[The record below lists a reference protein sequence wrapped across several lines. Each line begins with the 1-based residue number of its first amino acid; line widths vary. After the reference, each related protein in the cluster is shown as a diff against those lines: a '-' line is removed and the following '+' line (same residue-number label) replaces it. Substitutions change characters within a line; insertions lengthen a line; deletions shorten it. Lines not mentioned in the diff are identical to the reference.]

1 MAQKNVELLLLDTIE
16 HLGIVGDV
24 VKVRPGYARNYL
36 LPMLLAEKPTAEKIE
51 SLKEARAAAL
61 AKRAQMRSDR
71 EALIQTLT
79 DMKLVLVR
87 SCNDQ
92 GQLYGAVTQR
102 DIADELT
109 AQGHPVD
116 MRAVR
121 LANPIRRIGAWVC
134 TIQFDRDLKT
144 DIHVHVNADR
154 ALDIATPETSAP
166 AKGAGEEAQGETA
179 GEGAGEADGAEPKA
193 RKPRTGK
200 GKAKAADA
208 E

>member
-36 LPMLLAEKPTAEKIE
+36 LPMLLAEKPTEEKIE

-61 AKRAQMRSDR
+61 AKQAQMRADR
-71 EALIQTLT
+71 EELIQTLT

-121 LANPIRRIGAWVC
+121 LSNPIRRIGAWVC
-134 TIQFDRDLKT
+134 TIQFDRELKT
-144 DIHVHVNADR
+144 DIHVHVNPDR
-154 ALDIATPETSAP
+154 VLDIATPETSAP
-166 AKGAGEEAQGETA
+166 QAKASGDEAASEEPSDADSGES
-179 GEGAGEADGAEPKA
+179 KA
-193 RKPRTGK
+193 RKPRSDK
-200 GKAKAADA
+200 GKAQAADA

>member
-1 MAQKNVELLLLDTIE
+1 MAQKNVELLLLETIE

-36 LPMLLAEKPTAEKIE
+36 LPMLLAEKPSPEKIE
-51 SLKEARAAAL
+51 SLKEARAVAL
-61 AKRAQMRSDR
+61 AKQAQMRADR
-71 EALIQTLT
+71 ETLITTLT

-109 AQGHPVD
+109 AQGHAVD

-121 LANPIRRIGAWVC
+121 LANPIRRIGAWMC
-134 TIQFDRDLKT
+134 TIQFDRDLKAE
-144 DIHVHVNADR
+144 IHVHVNPDR
-154 ALDIATPETSAP
+154 VLDIATPEPAAP
-166 AKGAGEEAQGETA
+166 AAKGETPED
-179 GEGAGEADGAEPKA
+179 GSSDEGAEAAPAA
-193 RKPRTGK
+193 RKPRGD
-200 GKAKAADA
+200 KAKAKAV
-208 E
+208 ESE

>member
-1 MAQKNVELLLLDTIE
+1 MAQKNVELLLLNTIE

-36 LPMLLAEKPTAEKIE
+36 LPMLLAEKPTPEKIE
-51 SLKEARAAAL
+51 SLKEARAVAL
-61 AKRAQMRSDR
+61 AKQAQMRADR
-71 EALIQTLT
+71 ETLVQTLT

-121 LANPIRRIGAWVC
+121 LSNPIRRIGAWVC

-144 DIHVHVNADR
+144 DIHVHVNPDR
-154 ALDIATPETSAP
+154 ALDIATQETSAP
-166 AKGAGEEAQGETA
+166 GRKAGGDEGAGEETVDADA
-179 GEGAGEADGAEPKA
+179 GESKA
-193 RKPRTGK
+193 RGPRGGK
-200 GKAKAADA
+200 GKAKDADA

>member
-1 MAQKNVELLLLDTIE
+1 MAHKNVELLLLDSIE

-36 LPMLLAEKPTAEKIE
+36 LPMLLAEKPTPEKIE

-61 AKRAQMRSDR
+61 AKQAQMRADR
-71 EALIQTLT
+71 EALIEKLAE
-79 DMKLVLVR
+79 MKLVLVR

-109 AQGHPVD
+109 AQGYAVD

-121 LANPIRRIGAWVC
+121 LSNPIRRIGAWVC

-154 ALDIATPETSAP
+154 VLDIAAPEAP
-166 AKGAGEEAQGETA
+166 AAETA
-179 GEGAGEADGAEPKA
+179 KDSTDEGSGDAGAEADGVEAKA
-193 RKPRTGK
+193 RKPRASK
-200 GKAKAADA
+200 GKPKAADA

>member
-1 MAQKNVELLLLDTIE
+1 MAHKNVELLLLDTIE

-36 LPMLLAEKPTAEKIE
+36 LPMLLAEKPTPEKIE

-61 AKRAQMRSDR
+61 AKQAQMRSDR
-71 EALIQTLT
+71 EALIEKLT
-79 DMKLVLVR
+79 DMKLALVR

-109 AQGHPVD
+109 AQGYAVD

-121 LANPIRRIGAWVC
+121 LSNPIRRIGAWVC

-154 ALDIATPETSAP
+154 VLDIAAPEPSAP
-166 AKGAGEEAQGETA
+166 AAKAEAEEPAGETA
-179 GEGAGEADGAEPKA
+179 AEGEGTDAKA
-193 RKPRTGK
+193 RKPRAGK
-200 GKAKAADA
+200 AKAKAADA

>member
-1 MAQKNVELLLLDTIE
+1 MAQKSVELLLLETVE

-36 LPMLLAEKPTAEKIE
+36 LPMILAEAPTPEKVE
-51 SLKEARAAAL
+51 SLKEARAIAL
-61 AKRAQMRSDR
+61 AKQAQLRSDR
-71 EALIQTLT
+71 EALISTLA

-102 DIADELT
+102 DISDELI
-109 AQGHPVD
+109 AKGHAVD

-121 LANPIRRIGAWVC
+121 LTNPIRRIGSWVC

-144 DIHVHVNADR
+144 DINVVVNPDR
-154 ALDIATPETSAP
+154 ALDIAV
-166 AKGAGEEAQGETA
+166 QETA
-179 GEGAGEADGAEPKA
+179 GGKSAGEDEG
-193 RKPRTGK
+193 G
-200 GKAKAADA
+200 ADA
-208 E
+208 EGGTAAGASEPVKGAKGKSAKARPGSDE

>member
-1 MAQKNVELLLLDTIE
+1 MAHKNVELLLLDTIE

-51 SLKEARAAAL
+51 SLKEVRAAAL
-61 AKRAQMRSDR
+61 AKQAQMRADR

-121 LANPIRRIGAWVC
+121 LSNPIRRIGAWVC

-154 ALDIATPETSAP
+154 ALDIAAPETAAP
-166 AKGAGEEAQGETA
+166 AKSEEPAQTDAEAGSEA
-179 GEGAGEADGAEPKA
+179 EGAETKA
-193 RKPRTGK
+193 RKPRAGK
-200 GKAKAADA
+200 GKAKASDA

>member
-36 LPMLLAEKPTAEKIE
+36 LPMLLAEKPTPEKIE
-51 SLKEARAAAL
+51 SLKEARAVAL
-61 AKRAQMRSDR
+61 AKQAQMRADR
-71 EALIQTLT
+71 EALIERLT

-121 LANPIRRIGAWVC
+121 LSNPIRRIGAWVC
-134 TIQFDRDLKT
+134 TIQFDRELKT

-154 ALDIATPETSAP
+154 VLDIATPEASAP
-166 AKGAGEEAQGETA
+166 EPKTGGDEASGEES
-179 GEGAGEADGAEPKA
+179 GEADAGEPKA
-193 RKPRTGK
+193 RKPRGDK
-200 GKAKAADA
+200 GKAKAASA

>member
-61 AKRAQMRSDR
+61 AKQAQMRADR
-71 EALIQTLT
+71 EALIETLT

-121 LANPIRRIGAWVC
+121 LSNPIRRIGAWVC

-154 ALDIATPETSAP
+154 VLDIATPEPSAP
-166 AKGAGEEAQGETA
+166 SKAAEGEDQGETA
-179 GEGAGEADGAEPKA
+179 GEPEGSEPKA
-193 RKPRTGK
+193 RKPRAGK
-200 GKAKAADA
+200 DKAKAADA

>member
-61 AKRAQMRSDR
+61 AKQAQMRADR

-121 LANPIRRIGAWVC
+121 LSNPIRRIGAWVC
-134 TIQFDRDLKT
+134 TIQFDRELKT
-144 DIHVHVNADR
+144 DIHVHVNPDR

-166 AKGAGEEAQGETA
+166 QAKAGGDEAAAEEPTD
-179 GEGAGEADGAEPKA
+179 ADSGEPKA
-193 RKPRTGK
+193 RKPRGGK

>member
-1 MAQKNVELLLLDTIE
+1 MAHKNVELLLLDTIE

-36 LPMLLAEKPTAEKIE
+36 LPMLLAEKPTPEKIE
-51 SLKEARAAAL
+51 SLKEARAVAL
-61 AKRAQMRSDR
+61 AKQAQMRADR

-121 LANPIRRIGAWVC
+121 LSNPIRRIGAWVC

-154 ALDIATPETSAP
+154 ALDIAAPETAAP
-166 AKGAGEEAQGETA
+166 AKSEEQAQTEAEAGSE
-179 GEGAGEADGAEPKA
+179 GEGADTKA
-193 RKPRTGK
+193 RKPRAGK
-200 GKAKAADA
+200 GKAKASDA

>member
-1 MAQKNVELLLLDTIE
+1 MAHKNVELLLLDSIE

-36 LPMLLAEKPTAEKIE
+36 LPMLLAEKPTPEKIE

-61 AKRAQMRSDR
+61 AKQAQMRADR
-71 EALIQTLT
+71 EALIEKLAE
-79 DMKLVLVR
+79 MKLVLVR

-109 AQGHPVD
+109 AQGYAVD

-121 LANPIRRIGAWVC
+121 LSNPIRRIGAWVC

-154 ALDIATPETSAP
+154 VLDIAAPEAP
-166 AKGAGEEAQGETA
+166 AAETA
-179 GEGAGEADGAEPKA
+179 KDSTDEGSGDAGAEADGGEAKA
-193 RKPRTGK
+193 RKPRASK
-200 GKAKAADA
+200 GKPKAADA

>member
-1 MAQKNVELLLLDTIE
+1 MAHKNVELLLLDTIE

-36 LPMLLAEKPTAEKIE
+36 LPMLLAEKPTPEKIE

-61 AKRAQMRSDR
+61 AKQAQMRADR
-71 EALIQTLT
+71 ETLIQTLT

-109 AQGHPVD
+109 AQGHAVD

-121 LANPIRRIGAWVC
+121 LSNPIRRIGAWVC

-144 DIHVHVNADR
+144 DIHVHVNPDR
-154 ALDIATPETSAP
+154 ALDIATPESP
-166 AKGAGEEAQGETA
+166 AAESKGAGDEKPAGDEASEA
-179 GEGAGEADGAEPKA
+179 EGGEPKA
-193 RKPRTGK
+193 RKPRASK
-200 GKAKAADA
+200 AKAKAADA

>member
-61 AKRAQMRSDR
+61 AKQAQMRADR
-71 EALIQTLT
+71 ESLIQTLAE
-79 DMKLVLVR
+79 MKLMLVR

-121 LANPIRRIGAWVC
+121 LSNPIRRIGAWVC
-134 TIQFDRDLKT
+134 TIQFERDLKT
-144 DIHVHVNADR
+144 DIHVHVNPDR

-166 AKGAGEEAQGETA
+166 EAKAGGDEAAAEESAGSDAGET
-179 GEGAGEADGAEPKA
+179 KA
-193 RKPRTGK
+193 RKPRSDK

>member
-1 MAQKNVELLLLDTIE
+1 MAHKNVELLLLDTIE

-36 LPMLLAEKPTAEKIE
+36 LPMLLAEKPTPEKIE

-61 AKRAQMRSDR
+61 AKQAQMRTDR
-71 EALIQTLT
+71 ETLIQTLA

-109 AQGHPVD
+109 AQGHAVD

-121 LANPIRRIGAWVC
+121 LSNPIRRIGAWVC

-144 DIHVHVNADR
+144 DIHVHVNPDR
-154 ALDIATPETSAP
+154 ALDIATAETP
-166 AKGAGEEAQGETA
+166 AAESKDSGEEKASGDEPA
-179 GEGAGEADGAEPKA
+179 AESEGGEPKA
-193 RKPRTGK
+193 RKPRGAK

>member
-61 AKRAQMRSDR
+61 AKQAQMRADR

-79 DMKLVLVR
+79 EMKLVLVR

-121 LANPIRRIGAWVC
+121 LSTPIRRIGAWVC

-144 DIHVHVNADR
+144 DIHVHVNPDR
-154 ALDIATPETSAP
+154 ALDIATQETSAP
-166 AKGAGEEAQGETA
+166 VKGAAEETQA
-179 GEGAGEADGAEPKA
+179 GTEAEGTEPKA
-193 RKPRTGK
+193 RKSRAGK
-200 GKAKAADA
+200 DTAKAADA

>member
-36 LPMLLAEKPTAEKIE
+36 LPMLLAEKPTAEKID

-61 AKRAQMRSDR
+61 AKQAQMRSDR
-71 EALIQTLT
+71 EALIEKLA

-109 AQGHPVD
+109 AQGHPMD

-121 LANPIRRIGAWVC
+121 LSNPIRRIGAWVC

-154 ALDIATPETSAP
+154 ALDIAAPETAAP
-166 AKGAGEEAQGETA
+166 ASGAGEDAAAEGDTGGGTGDKGGESTS
-179 GEGAGEADGAEPKA
+179 
-193 RKPRTGK
+193 RKPRAGK